1 MSKPDTSAA
10 GRNYAVGDRVRV
22 RRGVTDPDFPD
33 LPIGG
38 WAGTVAEV
46 DTRSSPPT
54 YLVRWSRETL
64 LAVHPVHRKRAER
77 DGFEIEE
84 MWLGA
89 DDLEPDDGSP
99 VSVEQPTNIVT
110 KPLSMSDQ
118 DDRIRAV
125 FGLTSDD
132 LLPDVGEETL
142 RAYHEYL
149 SCHLRFPV
157 EASWN
162 PPSGPARRVTVI
174 GLSDPDEEIWA
185 DGMCGLLCRA
195 NHNGEVIEVSLAD
208 CEGKAGGPARQLLA
222 DYGYWFGNFG

>member
-1 MSKPDTSAA
+1 MSKPDKPAA
-10 GRNYAVGDRVRV
+10 GRNHAVGDRVRV

-38 WAGTVAEV
+38 WVGTVAEIEPG
-46 DTRSSPPT
+46 SSPPI
-54 YLVRWSRETL
+54 YRIRWSPEIL
-64 LAVHPVHRKRAER
+64 LAVHPIYRKRAER
-77 DGFEIEE
+77 DGFEIGE
-84 MWLGA
+84 MSLGA
-89 DDLEPDDGSP
+89 DDIESDDGNP
-99 VSVEQPTNIVT
+99 VSVERPTNIVT
-110 KPLSMSDQ
+110 KPLSMADQ

-132 LLPDVGEETL
+132 PLPDVGEETL

-149 SCHLRFPV
+149 SHHLRFPF

-162 PPSGPARRVTVI
+162 PPSGPAQRVTAI
-174 GLSDPDEEIWA
+174 GLSDPDEDLWA

-208 CEGKAGGPARQLLA
+208 CEAKKGSPGRRLLA